1 MTSKVLPIDVAQ
13 YIIDIFKAEDVCL
26 TTLKLQKLVYYSQAI
41 HMTWTD
47 DPIFDED
54 FHAWICGPMLLS
66 LYNALKNYYY
76 CPGEIPDANVSA
88 LNTMQR
94 GAINFVI
101 DVFGDKTSFDLTTFT
116 NTELPWKEARG
127 DLNYDEPSEN
137 IITKES
143 MLRYYSTKMYKCSG
157 D

>member
-41 HMTWTD
+41 YMTWTD
-47 DPIFDED
+47 NPIFDED

-66 LYNALKNYYY
+66 LYNALKDYYY

-88 LNTMQR
+88 LSKLQKE
-94 GAINFVI
+94 VI
-101 DVFGDKTSFDLTTFT
+101 EFASDTFGGRTSYELTTFT
-116 NTELPWKEARG
+116 NTELPWKEARRG
-127 DLNYDEPSEN
+127 LKYDEPSEN

-143 MLRYYSTKMYKCSG
+143 MLRYYSTKMNKCSG